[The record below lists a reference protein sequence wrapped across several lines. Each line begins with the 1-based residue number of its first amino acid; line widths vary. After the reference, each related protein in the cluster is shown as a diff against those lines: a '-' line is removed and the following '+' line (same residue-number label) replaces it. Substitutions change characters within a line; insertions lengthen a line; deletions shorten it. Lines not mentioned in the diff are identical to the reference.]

1 MKKIAKENKL
11 IIDELEV
18 DVDFENWIS
27 KNQNGCIMRK
37 KWRHKIMQMILT
49 IGILQIE

>member
-18 DVDFENWIS
+18 DVDFGNWVN
-27 KNQNGCIMRK
+27 KNEDGYIMRK
-37 KWRHKIMQMILT
+37 KWRHKIMNVKVRCRF
-49 IGILQIE
+49 